1 MKIKTVIMLIFI
13 LIAASI
19 ASNAMVRTYRQF
31 RDVSVNE
38 DGKVKQSTRNGD
50 LFEFKYNIDFKNN
63 KITRVSIRRLDEK
76 TAKPDK
82 KVFILKKKNEI
93 YGSDEGRGGKV
104 ITAVSEDGTEIIE
117 LGNKFAFTTRT
128 GIFSQ
133 IITGVYK
140 RVYTEEDHEHHFKGK
155 DI

>member
-1 MKIKTVIMLIFI
+1 MKIRTVLMAIFI
-13 LIAASI
+13 LIASSI
-19 ASNAMVRTYRQF
+19 ASHAMVQTYRQF

-50 LFEFKYNIDFKNN
+50 LFEFKYKIDYKNS
-63 KITRVSIRRLDEK
+63 KITRVSIRRLDEAA
-76 TAKPDK
+76 AKPDNR
-82 KVFILKKKNEI
+82 VFIIKRKNKLF
-93 YGSDEGRGGKV
+93 GSNEGRGGKV
-104 ITAVSEDGTEIIE
+104 LTAVSEDGTEIIE
-117 LGNKFAFTTRT
+117 LGSKFAFTSRT

-140 RVYTEEDHEHHFKGK
+140 RVYTEEDHEHHYKGK